1 MAQTKFKLN
10 VEEEESIT
18 HAHAQNEQIKETQ
31 KVEKKLTPMKVSGVP
46 LLAGFNLGSHLLTLF
61 EIMTP
66 TQKQQLI
73 KYSESEYKQ
82 ASEVIKELLIE
93 KGIIEEDK

>member
-10 VEEEESIT
+10 VSKEESIT
-18 HAHAQNEQIKETQ
+18 HAHAQSEQLKEAP
-31 KVEKKLTPMKVSGVP
+31 KEEKKLTPMKVSGIP
-46 LLAGFNLGSHLLTLF
+46 LLSGFNLSSHLLTLF

-73 KYSESEYKQ
+73 KYSESQYKQ
-82 ASEVIKELLIE
+82 ASDVIKELLIE
-93 KGIIEEDK
+93 KGIIEED